1 MKKKLTS
8 EQLEMRKKTNSKILK
23 FGCLPILVFC
33 IIVIILISGND
44 DKNDNS
50 VKSDINMDSIV
61 SSVKKSK
68 DFEIKEVYYNKIDS
82 SFNIAITNKDNVI
95 KEHSYSIEYF
105 NKFYKLNDID
115 EIEGVYLYEYKKG
128 KSFKNEDYKEYLVC
142 SSKNISKRIEK
153 FEKSGYEYDIKS
165 YLEKNIDDPTDLEII
180 EKNVIRVNEDGT
192 FSVKVV
198 FRSKNAFGAF
208 VIHTMNCDLDE
219 EGNGKNVV
227 FDN

>member
-1 MKKKLTS
+1 MKKKLTP
-8 EQLEMRKKTNSKILK
+8 EQLEKRKKTNSKILK
-23 FGCLPILVFC
+23 YGCLPILVFF
-33 IIVIILISGND
+33 IIVMMLVNNSD
-44 DKNDNS
+44 DKKITS
-50 VKSDINMDSIV
+50 VRSNINMDSVV
-61 SSVKKSK
+61 SLVGKSK
-68 DFEIKEVYYNKIDS
+68 DFEIKEVYYDKKDS

-105 NKFYKLNDID
+105 NKFYGLNSIN
-115 EIEGVYLYEYKKG
+115 EIEGIYLYEYKKG
-128 KSFKNEDYKEYLVC
+128 KSFKNKDYKEYLIC
-142 SSKNISKRIEK
+142 DSKNLSKRIEK
-153 FEKSGYEYDIKS
+153 FEESGYEYDIKS

-180 EKNVIRVNEDGT
+180 KKDVIRANEDGT

-219 EGNGKNVV
+219 EGNGKNIV